1 MNSNL
6 SQNRYRPI
14 LGHLI
19 NLDVNLDG
27 GGGVVGIYAGYRPK
41 HSNLVYIVKGKSKIR
56 NCSCKTL
63 PKNEIEIIAIAEVK
77 NGPKSVRKILEM
89 PEAGWSCLEYYP
101 ILTKNNIV
109 NLSRE
114 NMSDLRGNLIFV
126 PYSRKE
132 WERDHS
138 TEKNKSQELI
148 DVW

>member
-14 LGHLI
+14 VGHLI
-19 NLDVNLDG
+19 DSDG
-27 GGGVVGIYAGYRPK
+27 GIVGIYAGYRPK
-41 HSNLVYIVKGKSKIR
+41 HSNLVYIVKVKSRIR
-56 NCSCKTL
+56 NCSCKTF
-63 PKNEIEIIAIAEVK
+63 PKNEIEIIAVAEVR

-114 NMSDLRGNLIFV
+114 NMSGLRGNLIFI
-126 PYSRKE
+126 PYSKKE
-132 WERDHS
+132 WERDYS
-138 TEKNKSQELI
+138 TKKIEQSRSEI
-148 DVW
+148 SI

>member
-14 LGHLI
+14 VGHLI
-19 NLDVNLDG
+19 NSDG
-27 GGGVVGIYAGYRPK
+27 GLVGIYVGYKPK
-41 HSNLVYIVKGKSKIR
+41 HSNLVYIVQGKSRIR

-63 PKNEIEIIAIAEVK
+63 PKNEIKIIAVAEVK
-77 NGPKSVRKILEM
+77 NGPKYVRKILEM
-89 PEAGWSCLEYYP
+89 PKSGWSHLEYYP

-114 NMSDLRGNLIFV
+114 DMSDLKGNLIFI

-132 WERDHS
+132 WERDYLKGKIEQS
-138 TEKNKSQELI
+138 RWEISI
-148 DVW
+148 W

>member
-14 LGHLI
+14 IGHLI
-19 NLDVNLDG
+19 NLDG
-27 GGGVVGIYAGYRPK
+27 GGGIVGIYVGYKPK

-77 NGPKSVRKILEM
+77 NGPKSVRKVLEM
-89 PEAGWSCLEYYP
+89 PEAVWPCLEYYP
-101 ILTKNNIV
+101 ILTRNNIM

-114 NMSDLRGNLIFV
+114 NMGDLSGNLIFV

-132 WERDHS
+132 WERDYLK
-138 TEKNKSQELI
+138 EKIERSDSKIPSI
-148 DVW
+148 W

>member
-14 LGHLI
+14 VGHLI
-19 NLDVNLDG
+19 NSDG
-27 GGGVVGIYAGYRPK
+27 LVGIHVGYRPK
-41 HSNLVYIVKGKSKIR
+41 HSNLVYIVKGKNKIR

-63 PKNEIEIIAIAEVK
+63 PKHEIEIIAIAKVK
-77 NGPKSVRKILEM
+77 NGPKYVRKILEM
-89 PEAGWSCLEYYP
+89 PKTGWSLLEYYP

-114 NMSDLRGNLIFV
+114 NMSDRDNLIFI
-126 PYSRKE
+126 PYSREE
-132 WERDHS
+132 WEKDYP
-138 TEKNKSQELI
+138 TEKIKQNKSRELI

>member
-14 LGHLI
+14 VGHLI
-19 NLDVNLDG
+19 NSDG
-27 GGGVVGIYAGYRPK
+27 LVGIHVGYRPK
-41 HSNLVYIVKGKSKIR
+41 HSNLVYIVKSKNKIR

-63 PKNEIEIIAIAEVK
+63 PKHEIEIIAIAKIK
-77 NGPKSVRKILEM
+77 NGPKYVRKILEM
-89 PEAGWSCLEYYP
+89 PKSGWSCLDYYP

-114 NMSDLRGNLIFV
+114 NMSDRDNLKFI
-126 PYSRKE
+126 PYSREE
-132 WERDHS
+132 WEKDHA
-138 TEKNKSQELI
+138 TEKNKSLRLI

>member
-14 LGHLI
+14 VGHLI
-19 NLDVNLDG
+19 NSDG
-27 GGGVVGIYAGYRPK
+27 LVGIYVGYRPK
-41 HSNLVYIVKGKSKIR
+41 HSNLVYIVKGKNKIR

-63 PKNEIEIIAIAEVK
+63 PKHEIEIIAIAK
-77 NGPKSVRKILEM
+77 KILEM
-89 PEAGWSCLEYYP
+89 PKSGWSCLDYYP

-114 NMSDLRGNLIFV
+114 NMSDRDNLRFI
-126 PYSRKE
+126 PYSREE
-132 WERDHS
+132 WEKDHA